1 MEKTVSLYEMV
12 TDLVELVEVEEI
24 EGTQKEEIMSVL
36 KDTMENKAENI
47 IAVIRNF
54 ETRIEGVKAEEK
66 RLAEYRKAEEK
77 KLERL
82 KQYTIN
88 CMEIMGNKKLETNLG
103 RISLAKKPSSLIIRD
118 ENNIPDIYKTVEQ
131 IVKVDKNQIKKDL
144 KEKDIDGVELVEGG
158 YRLAIK

>member
-1 MEKTVSLYEMV
+1 MGKTVSLYEMV

-24 EGTQKEEIMSVL
+24 EETQKEEIMSVL

-66 RLAEYRKAEEK
+66 RLAEYRRIEEK

-88 CMEIMGNKKLETNLG
+88 CMEIMGSKKLETNLG
-103 RISLAKKPSSLIIRD
+103 RISLAKKPSNLIIRD